1 MANIISNQAYE
12 AIQVPTEV
20 TPEVQGTILYANQFS
35 GIGQVGM
42 PDDLAE
48 VLNSNLGTIGNNV
61 LVQLEAKMAAYG
73 NGPWYVDSRDGVLYY
88 RRWWRWIILL
98 GFGIN

>member
-1 MANIISNQAYE
+1 MANIISNQAYQ

-42 PDDLAE
+42 PDRF
-48 VLNSNLGTIGNNV
+48 S
-61 LVQLEAKMAAYG
+61 
-73 NGPWYVDSRDGVLYY
+73 
-88 RRWWRWIILL
+88 
-98 GFGIN
+98 

>member
-1 MANIISNQAYE
+1 MKLYRYQ
-12 AIQVPTEV
+12 QKF

-61 LVQLEAKMAAYG
+61 LG
-73 NGPWYVDSRDGVLYY
+73 STRS
-88 RRWWRWIILL
+88 
-98 GFGIN
+98 

>member
-61 LVQLEAKMAAYG
+61 LVQLEAKMAAYPPHAARHRSTQKRPARPTPRIG
-73 NGPWYVDSRDGVLYY
+73 TPAH
-88 RRWWRWIILL
+88 
-98 GFGIN
+98 